1 MTRRWFGVG
10 AAALLGLAGVALQ
23 IATPGAWP
31 LHAQTLT
38 PTPGPYAGQQ
48 GNSIRGLTEA
58 EIASFREARGMG
70 LARPADIN
78 SYPGPIHVLELSD
91 ALSLNTEQREAM
103 ESLYDQMRREAVSL
117 GEEFLA
123 QYGALE
129 SAFRDRTVTTD
140 ILNRHAAELGRI
152 EGRLRATHLK
162 YHLLTTGLLTQ
173 EQIAE
178 YGRLRGYTEVAAPAA
193 PAPDSGHRPGMQHGT
208 ATSTP

>member
-1 MTRRWFGVG
+1 VTRRSFGVG
-10 AAALLGLAGVALQ
+10 AAALLALAGIALQ
-23 IATPGAWP
+23 IATFSAWP
-31 LHAQTLT
+31 LQAQTLT

-48 GNSIRGLTEA
+48 DSSIRGLTEA

-78 SYPGPIHVLELSD
+78 GYPGPIHVLELSD

-103 ESLYDQMRREAVSL
+103 QSLYDQMRGEAVSL
-117 GEEFLA
+117 GEEFLS

-129 SAFRDRTVTTD
+129 GAFRDRTVTTEVLD
-140 ILNRHAAELGRI
+140 RHAAELGRL

-162 YHLLTTGLLTQ
+162 YHLLTAGHLTK

-178 YGRLRGYTEVAAPAA
+178 YGRLRGYTEVAAPAE
-193 PAPDSGHRPGMQHGT
+193 PAPDSGHRPGMQHRA